1 MNSTEIN
8 LIFHDLESYWKNH
21 GTPILNKLQHG
32 IIIEGNKIDNFYGEL
47 PTDLFKLFKWK
58 NGTKPENNVDPIG
71 SLCLFPLG
79 MLLSFDEIIYTQKEM
94 AGREL
99 GWERTKLPLF
109 EDGGGEYFLID
120 CDSSKSSFGKI
131 IYFSRGAVDFNRMI
145 SIYDSL
151 YTLFQTIYECNKS
164 GVFNYNTE
172 KGILD
177 YDNLKKNKISRELN
191 PLSDYWKL
199 FD

>member
-1 MNSTEIN
+1 MNAQNIDLMFN
-8 LIFHDLESYWKNH
+8 DLESYWKNK
-21 GTPILNKLQHG
+21 GTPILNKLNNG
-32 IIIEGNKIDNFYGEL
+32 IDIEGNYIDNFDGEM
-47 PTDLFKLFKWK
+47 PKDVIQLFKWK
-58 NGTKPENNVDPIG
+58 NGIKPENNVDAIG
-71 SLCLFPLG
+71 SVSLFPLG
-79 MLLSFDEIIYTQKEM
+79 IFLSFDEIIYIQKEM
-94 AGREL
+94 AGKEL

-120 CDSSKSSFGKI
+120 CDNSKSSFGRI
-131 IYFSRGAVDFNRMI
+131 IYFSHGAVDFNRMI

-151 YTLFQTIYECNKS
+151 YSLFQTIFECNKS
-164 GVFNYNTE
+164 GAFNYTTE

-177 YDNLKKNKISRELN
+177 FDSTKKNQISSKLN